1 MNLEQV
7 REGSAVTVVEL
18 KGEDSI
24 LRKVQAMGIR
34 KGRRLEVVQKL
45 GRTILLKLNHSK
57 LVITKD
63 IAKHIEVM

>member
-45 GRTILLKLNHSK
+45 GRTILLKLNNSK